1 MFVASKMSEV
11 VPMSAEKL
19 IIFTDNSL
27 SFTEFL
33 SWELLLLQTLG
44 WELTPSTPFS
54 FLEFILQQPFFASCP
69 LMDKIRRHSEY
80 LLIIAT
86 SEYQFLSI
94 SPSLLATSAVLTAFS
109 GLVQHSRKPSLVA
122 VLSRLVGRPEKEI
135 NFVKLAI
142 ERLIESYR
150 EFKSESDKPLVNNV
164 AFNHVLV
171 A

>member
-1 MFVASKMSEV
+1 
-11 VPMSAEKL
+11 
-19 IIFTDNSL
+19 
-27 SFTEFL
+27 
-33 SWELLLLQTLG
+33 
-44 WELTPSTPFS
+44 
-54 FLEFILQQPFFASCP
+54 
-69 LMDKIRRHSEY
+69 MDKIRRHSEY

-109 GLVQHSRKPSLVA
+109 GLVQYSRKPSLVA

-164 AFNHVLV
+164 AFNHVV
-171 A
+171 VV